1 MGDRFRVAYVSP
13 FVPPEWLEACGAEP
27 VRLRPRRDP
36 RDAGPAAGACAFARA
51 TLAAAVDGRD
61 ADGFVFATTCDQMRR
76 AAERAAVDGA
86 RTFLLNVPATWQ
98 TPAALR
104 LYRDELER
112 LARAVAAWGG
122 RAPDPAA
129 LAAAMRRH
137 EALRGEILADAA
149 RRGPRAFDRLFAGPG
164 AHAGA
169 DPPAAG
175 RIPLALV
182 GGPLG
187 AQDAALVD
195 RIARAGGS
203 VVLDGTETGARTFPA
218 PFDRRRL
225 DAEPLAVL
233 VDAYAGSIP
242 DVSRRPDE
250 PLYAWL
256 RREVPASGAR
266 GVVLV
271 RPVWCDP
278 WAAHAERIAEATG
291 RPVLALDLDGDDGT
305 RPRLDSRIEAFLEML
320 R

>member
-1 MGDRFRVAYVSP
+1 MADGLRVAYVSP

-27 VRLRPRRDP
+27 VRIRPRRDA
-36 RDAGPAAGACAFARA
+36 RDAGPATGACAFARA
-51 TLAAAVDGRD
+51 TLSAALAGRD
-61 ADGFVFATTCDQMRR
+61 AGAFVFATTCDQMRR
-76 AAERAAVDGA
+76 AAERAAAGAA
-86 RTFLLNVPATWQ
+86 RTFLLNVPTTWQ

-112 LARAVAAWGG
+112 LAGAVASWGG
-122 RAPDPAA
+122 HAPAPAG

-137 EALRGEILADAA
+137 EALREEVLAEAA

-164 AHAGA
+164 AHEGP
-169 DPPAAG
+169 DPPPA
-175 RIPLALV
+175 RRVPLALV

-203 VVLDGTETGARTFPA
+203 GVLDGTETGARTLPA
-218 PFDRRRL
+218 RFDRRRL

-233 VDAYAGSIP
+233 VEAYAGSLP
-242 DVSRRPDE
+242 DVSRRPDDA
-250 PLYAWL
+250 LYAWL
-256 RREVPASGAR
+256 RREVPLSGAR
-266 GVVLV
+266 GVLLV

-278 WAAHAERIAEATG
+278 WAAHAERIAAATG
-291 RPVLALDLDGDDGT
+291 RPGLALALDGDGGAGPGVDG
-305 RPRLDSRIEAFLEML
+305 RSEAFGGML

>member
-1 MGDRFRVAYVSP
+1 MGDGLRVAYVSP

-27 VRLRPRRDP
+27 RRLRPRRDA
-36 RDAGPAAGACAFARA
+36 RDAGPATGACAFARA
-51 TLAAAVDGRD
+51 TLSAALAGRD
-61 ADGFVFATTCDQMRR
+61 ADAFVFATTCDQMRR
-76 AAERAAVDGA
+76 AAERAAVAGA

-122 RAPDPAA
+122 RASLPAG

-137 EALRGEILADAA
+137 EALREDVLAEAA

-164 AHAGA
+164 AHEGP
-169 DPPAAG
+169 DPPAG
-175 RIPLALV
+175 RRVPLALV

-187 AQDAALVD
+187 AQDADLVD
-195 RIARAGGS
+195 RIARAGGA
-203 VVLDGTETGARTFPA
+203 VVLDGTETGARTLPA
-218 PFDRRRL
+218 RFDRRRL
-225 DAEPLAVL
+225 DAEPLDVL
-233 VDAYAGSIP
+233 VEAYAGALP
-242 DVSRRPDE
+242 DVSRRPDD

-256 RREVPASGAR
+256 RREVPLSGAR
-266 GVVLV
+266 GVLLV

-291 RPVLALDLDGDDGT
+291 RPVLVLDLDGDGGARPGLDG
-305 RPRLDSRIEAFLEML
+305 RIEAFLEML